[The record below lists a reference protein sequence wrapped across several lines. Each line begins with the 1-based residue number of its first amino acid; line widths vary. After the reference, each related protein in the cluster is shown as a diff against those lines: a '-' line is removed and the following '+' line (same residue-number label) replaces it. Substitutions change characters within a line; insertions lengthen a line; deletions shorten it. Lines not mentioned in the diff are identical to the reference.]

1 MKLVVKIPPHKEL
14 LVTTEQEV
22 DTDSPFLKINSP
34 KKTSVPIAQ
43 SLGIPPQ
50 KIFLHLKKFVGDSI
64 KPGDLLAE
72 HKSFFSAKQFLSDVE
87 GIITEIDHQSG
98 SIIIEAVSTNSDVL
112 NCFFRGTVGELNP
125 PDILE
130 LKVNKA
136 NEYPIF
142 PVDDY
147 IGGAISYYT
156 GVHLGEDAIE
166 NKLIIAEEIVPYD
179 QIKYETLGARGFITL
194 HELKKKSD
202 IPTIKMKQIDHFE
215 EVIHNRFPYGILG
228 NDHSTM
234 FFYE

>member
-14 LVTTEQEV
+14 LVSSEQEV
-22 DTDSPFLKINSP
+22 DIDSPFLKVNSP

-43 SLGIPPQ
+43 SLGISPK

-72 HKSFFSAKQFLSDVE
+72 HKTFLSAKQFLSDVE
-87 GIITEIDHQSG
+87 GIITEIDHQTG
-98 SIIIEAVSTNSDVL
+98 SIIIEAVSNDADVL
-112 NCFFRGTVGELNP
+112 NCFFRGTVGEVSP

-130 LKVNKA
+130 LRVNQA

-142 PVDDY
+142 PIKEY
-147 IGGAISYYT
+147 IGGAVSYYT
-156 GVHLGEDAIE
+156 GVHLSEDEIE
-166 NKLIIAEEIVPYD
+166 NRLIIAEEIVPYD

-194 HELKKKSD
+194 HELKKKTD
-202 IPTIKMKQIDHFE
+202 IPAIKMKQIDHFE
-215 EVIHNRFPYGILG
+215 EIIHNRFPYGILG
-228 NDHSTM
+228 NDHTTM